1 MTKVIATVQVGDII
15 KSFDFPGR
23 SDCYIIGTVV
33 EVKNTVITSRVIK
46 AVSGGKLYQFLDS
59 EFTTL
64 VQGAGLMDDTFDR
77 VVIVG

>member
-1 MTKVIATVQVGDII
+1 MATVQVGDII

-23 SDCYIIGTVV
+23 SDCYIIGTVI

-46 AVSGGKLYQFLDS
+46 AVSEGKMYLFPDC
-59 EFTTL
+59 EFSTL
-64 VQGAGLMDDTFDR
+64 VQGAGLMDDTFER